1 MKTGLK
7 IIKKG
12 LDDVLSFGRYKGRT
26 IREMLEE
33 DPNYLTWAHTKI
45 GWFKLEPD
53 VMEAA
58 VAAALQSQNDYYDA
72 DELGWLD
79 EEPF

>member
-12 LDDVLSFGRYKGRT
+12 RDDVLSFGRYKGRT
-26 IREMLEE
+26 IREMLED
-33 DPNYLTWAHTKI
+33 DPDYLTWAHTHI
-45 GWFKLEPD
+45 GWFKLEQD
-53 VMEAA
+53 VMDAAIEAA
-58 VAAALQSQNDYYDA
+58 LKKDYYDVG
-72 DELGWLD
+72 DYEDWM